1 MKNNNSK
8 RSFNDILASEVNEET
23 AIIQEI
29 AMPTNNKNLTFL
41 VKREDLLHPTISGNK
56 WRKLKYNLIEAHN
69 QGYRTLLTFGGAYS
83 NHIYSTASAG
93 RIFGFDTIG
102 IIRGEEHLPLNS
114 TLSFAVK
121 CGMKLHYI
129 DRTTYRKKTE
139 YFFLEKL
146 ENEHGKYYLIPEGGT
161 NTLAIKGCSEITID
175 INTDFDFILSAC
187 GTGGT
192 LSGIISGLNGKSN
205 IIGIPVLKGANF
217 LYDDITNFVKQYSE
231 CSFTNWKLDLKYH
244 MGGYAKIKKELIL
257 FIKEFEQLNKIALDP
272 IYTGKLFYAIQM
284 MSINNEF
291 PDGSTILAIHTGG
304 LQGKIGMQ
312 NKIDKLLS

>member
-8 RSFNDILASEVNEET
+8 RSFNEILANEVNEQA
-23 AIIQEI
+23 AIIQKIE
-29 AMPTNNKNLTFL
+29 MPTNNKNLTFL

-56 WRKLKYNLIEAHN
+56 WRKLKYNLIEAHK

-139 YFFLEKL
+139 PFFLEEL
-146 ENEHGKYYLIPEGGT
+146 EHKYGKYYFIPEGGS
-161 NTLAIKGCSEITID
+161 NTLAIKGCSEIIND

-217 LYDDITNFVKQYSE
+217 L
-231 CSFTNWKLDLKYH
+231 
-244 MGGYAKIKKELIL
+244 
-257 FIKEFEQLNKIALDP
+257 
-272 IYTGKLFYAIQM
+272 
-284 MSINNEF
+284 
-291 PDGSTILAIHTGG
+291 
-304 LQGKIGMQ
+304 
-312 NKIDKLLS
+312 